1 MIKRIR
7 LGYDTWVHPRVE
19 PIFLK
24 IAEPR
29 IIRLMQFGI
38 YICMFYA
45 GFRLMLQPPAQ
56 FQSVLGLVLSY
67 MFASFIFLGALFGG
81 VAVLPGIWW
90 LERVGLISLTTGMV
104 IYMIVVISLGSSPM
118 GVVVALAFGLTFLQ
132 RWMEIKGPDL
142 APREE

>member
-1 MIKRIR
+1 MTKW
-7 LGYDTWVHPRVE
+7 LYWLYVWGHPKVR

-38 YICMFYA
+38 YVCMTYA
-45 GFRLMLQPPAQ
+45 GGALMFQPPAQ
-56 FQSVLGLVLSY
+56 FQTVLGRVLLY
-67 MFASFIFLGALFGG
+67 MFASFIFLGAILGA

-90 LERVGLISLTTGMV
+90 LERVGLIALATGMG
-104 IYMIVVISLGSSPM
+104 IYVIVVSSLGASAI
-118 GVVVALAFGLTFLQ
+118 GIATAVAFALTFLQ
-132 RWMEIKGPDL
+132 RYLEIKGSAL

>member
-1 MIKRIR
+1 MTRWI
-7 LGYDTWVHPRVE
+7 TSAWSWAHPKVE
-19 PIFLK
+19 PWYTK

-38 YICMFYA
+38 YICMFFA
-45 GFRLMLQPPAQ
+45 GARLLLEPPTQ
-56 FQSVLGLVLSY
+56 FQNVLGLVLAY

-90 LERVGLISLTTGMV
+90 LERVGLIALATGMG
-104 IYMIVVISLGSSPM
+104 IYVIVVISLGSSPM
-118 GVVVALAFGLTFLQ
+118 GIVVAIAFGLTFLQ
-132 RWMEIKGPDL
+132 RWLEIKGPDL